1 MMKKVLLGTL
11 FATSSAAVVRGP
23 SNAQCMGSPCSPSN
37 QACGKAFENA
47 PAFHLM
53 DQRGCGENDPNGPVF
68 DPVHGVIH
76 HFFQDHLAADP
87 GVGAIYG
94 HFVSKDFVHWA
105 QLPVAIWNG
114 LDTSVSPPRVTKY
127 DNQAIYTGSAFVVDG
142 AGPGGKGP
150 GVVNLYPGLCN
161 KKDWPGCD
169 TGTVFAQAVPADYAN
184 DELLTNWTK
193 PSYNPVMENTQRD
206 PSSPWKTA
214 SGEWRFRSYDSKVYG
229 AASDADVVAGK
240 WYLIGQNPDFRTCEC
255 PSFYPLP
262 AATPGFEAAY
272 QQAAVQGAL
281 PTHVH
286 KTSCGGDWW
295 QLGTY
300 EEGAPKTLGHFHS
313 TPGWEDVFVQK
324 RIDTDSFYASKDNEY
339 PAKNGEKRRINW
351 GWAMVPPG
359 SAQSLPRVITFNA
372 AARCLEQAPIEE
384 LESLRGPA
392 AFSQTGVKLA
402 AGLPMYLNL
411 ALGLAKQSEFVAT
424 IELPMEPASIR
435 VSIGVSNCT
444 IDYAPSANS
453 AAAFYEVPVTCA
465 SNTQNFTQSLRLLA
479 SEKTL
484 EIRIFIDWT
493 FMEAFFQKGRATLTF
508 HGALDDL
515 TGISVASSAAAT
527 VQSMSV
533 YPMKSI
539 WTSPEEVRK
548 MPRVYPSPHQGST
561 IEVFA

>member
-1 MMKKVLLGTL
+1 
-11 FATSSAAVVRGP
+11 
-23 SNAQCMGSPCSPSN
+23 
-37 QACGKAFENA
+37 
-47 PAFHLM
+47 
-53 DQRGCGENDPNGPVF
+53 
-68 DPVHGVIH
+68 
-76 HFFQDHLAADP
+76 
-87 GVGAIYG
+87 
-94 HFVSKDFVHWA
+94 
-105 QLPVAIWNG
+105 
-114 LDTSVSPPRVTKY
+114 
-127 DNQAIYTGSAFVVDG
+127 
-142 AGPGGKGP
+142 
-150 GVVNLYPGLCN
+150 
-161 KKDWPGCD
+161 
-169 TGTVFAQAVPADYAN
+169 
-184 DELLTNWTK
+184 
-193 PSYNPVMENTQRD
+193 MENTQRD

-240 WYLIGQNPDFRTCEC
+240 WYLIGQSPDFRTCEC

-539 WTSPEEVRK
+539 WTSPEEIRK
-548 MPRVYPSPHQGST
+548 MPRVYPSPHVAFRSST
-561 IEVFA
+561 VLAPTLRCSDGDVWIRSQEPAPKRRRTASAKAGAKAGAPQVRRFTVVSSNKVGLLGKPDISAEVNGYIQTGVTFEVSDEWEDPRDQRRFFYLSDGRGWVPECSRKDPSKTVI